1 MMTRLGLAASLVLG
15 AVLGSSSAPSKANLL
30 VYEGFGDVA
39 NENDSIN
46 GYSGASAEVGLTGAW
61 TLSGTGSQKLTKRLN
76 AEYVGVAGGFQPEY
90 TGGNQHW
97 WEHNNNWNVNTA
109 SRALSSAI
117 DLSVDG
123 STYMSFFV
131 LAGHTDFLAQVGLA
145 NGTNELMFGNAY
157 SGNSSKGFT
166 GYFGP
171 LGSDVLTNG
180 NGTFVSHS
188 QVSGAYKTGFYLAEL
203 IKSNSGTTDD
213 LQMNLSYWDFGVMAA
228 PTNTLDTPDGVRSIA
243 LTGVTGSFDALRIK
257 LSGGSTYP
265 SVDEIRIGTQLAD
278 ATGVPEP
285 TSVMLI
291 GSLTLCL
298 LGTRRTAKA

>member
-1 MMTRLGLAASLVLG
+1 MMARLSFAAALALG
-15 AVLGSSSAPSKANLL
+15 AILGSWSTPGKANLL
-30 VYEGFGDVA
+30 AYEGFGDVA

-46 GYSGASAEVGLTGAW
+46 GYSGSSAEVGLTGAW
-61 TLSGTGSQKLTKRLN
+61 SLSGTGSQKLTKRST
-76 AEYVGVAGGFQPEY
+76 AEYVGVAGGFQPEF

-109 SRALSSAI
+109 SRGLGSVI

-145 NGTNELMFGNAY
+145 NGTNEIMFGNAY
-157 SGNSSKGFT
+157 SGNASKGFT

-180 NGTFVSHS
+180 NGTFVSHAD
-188 QVSGAYKTGFYLAEL
+188 VGGAYKTGFYLAEL

-228 PTNTLDTPDGVRSIA
+228 PTNTLDTPDGARSIA

-265 SVDEIRIGTQLAD
+265 SVDEIRVGTQLAD

-285 TSVMLI
+285 TSVVLM
-291 GSLTLCL
+291 GSLALCL
-298 LGTRRTAKA
+298 LGARRMAQA

>member
-1 MMTRLGLAASLVLG
+1 MRARLSYAAALALG
-15 AVLGSSSAPSKANLL
+15 AMLGSWSAPSKANLL
-30 VYEGFGDVA
+30 AYEGFGDVA

-46 GYSGASAEVGLTGAW
+46 GYSGSNAEVGLAGAW
-61 TLSGTGSQKLTKRLN
+61 SLSGTGSQKLTKRST
-76 AEYVGVAGGFQPEY
+76 AEYVGVAGGFQAEY

-109 SRALSSAI
+109 SRALGSAI
-117 DLSVDG
+117 DLSADG
-123 STYMSFFV
+123 TTYMSFFV

-145 NGTNELMFGNAY
+145 NGANEIMFGNAY
-157 SGNSSKGFT
+157 SGNASKGFT

-180 NGTFVSHS
+180 NGTFVSHTE
-188 QVSGAYKTGFYLAEL
+188 VSGAYKTGFYLAEL

-228 PTNTLDTPDGVRSIA
+228 PTNTLDTPDGARSIA
-243 LTGVTGSFDALRIK
+243 LTGVTGSFDSLRIK

-265 SVDEIRIGTQLAD
+265 SVDEIRVGTQLAD

-285 TSVMLI
+285 TSVVLM
-291 GSLTLCL
+291 GSLAFCL
-298 LGTRRTAKA
+298 LGARRMAQA

>member
-1 MMTRLGLAASLVLG
+1 MMARLGFAASLALG
-15 AVLGSSSAPSKANLL
+15 AVLGSWSAVGSAELL

-46 GYSGASAEVGLTGAW
+46 GYSGSSAEVGLSGSW
-61 TLSGTGSQKLTKRLN
+61 SLSGTGSQKLTKRST
-76 AEYVGVAGGFQPEY
+76 AEYVGVAGGFQAEY

-109 SRALSSAI
+109 SRALSSPI

-123 STYMSFFV
+123 ATYMSFFV

-145 NGTNELMFGNAY
+145 NGTNEIMFGNAY
-157 SGNSSKGFT
+157 SGASPKGFT

-180 NGTFVSHS
+180 NGTLVSHA

-213 LQMNLSYWDFGVMAA
+213 LQMNLSYWDFGVAAA
-228 PTNTLDTPDGVRSIA
+228 PTNSLDTPDGSRSIA
-243 LTGVTGSFDALRIK
+243 LAGVTGSFDALRIK

-265 SVDEIRIGTQLAD
+265 SIDEVRIGTRFID

-285 TSVMLI
+285 TSVMLM
-291 GSLTLCL
+291 GALALCVP
-298 LGTRRTAKA
+298 GARRMVRV

>member
-1 MMTRLGLAASLVLG
+1 MMIRVGFAASLVLG
-15 AVLGSSSAPSKANLL
+15 AVLGSWSASGKAELL
-30 VYEGFGDVA
+30 AYEGFGDVA

-46 GYSGASAEVGLTGAW
+46 GYSGSSAEAGLTGTW
-61 TLSGTGSQKLTKRLN
+61 SLSGTGSQKLTKRS
-76 AEYVGVAGGFQPEY
+76 APEYVGIAGGFQAEY

-123 STYMSFFV
+123 TTYMSFFV

-145 NGTNELMFGNAY
+145 NGANEIMFGNAY
-157 SGNSSKGFT
+157 SGASTKGFT

-180 NGTFVSHS
+180 NGTFVSHAE
-188 QVSGAYKTGFYLAEL
+188 VSGAYKTGFYLAEL
-203 IKSNSGTTDD
+203 IKSNSGTTND

-228 PTNTLDTPDGVRSIA
+228 PSNTLDTPDGARSIA

-265 SVDEIRIGTQLAD
+265 SIDEIRVGTQLAD

-285 TSVMLI
+285 TSVVLM
-291 GSLTLCL
+291 GSLAFCL
-298 LGTRRTAKA
+298 LGARRMAQA